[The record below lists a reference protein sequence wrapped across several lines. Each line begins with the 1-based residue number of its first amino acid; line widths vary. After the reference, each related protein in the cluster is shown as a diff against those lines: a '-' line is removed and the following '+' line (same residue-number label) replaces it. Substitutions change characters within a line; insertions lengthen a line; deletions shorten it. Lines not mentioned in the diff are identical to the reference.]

1 MNVLL
6 NLFSWLQALRLQFY
20 PMTLIAYGVGAMAA
34 VQQTQAFDS
43 GRFWLG
49 YAARCS
55 SSKWPRCW
63 RTTTSATKAI
73 GKIPMPAPLP
83 AAPAC
88 WSTASSAS
96 VRSAEGSS
104 WLSPCSRSCCA
115 LCSRLRPT
123 LLAMGYTVPPLKL
136 SHRGLGELV
145 VALTH
150 SIGVIL
156 PGYLLQGGDWHDPLP
171 WLLGLP
177 LGLAVLPATIL
188 SGVPDYDADAAA
200 GKNTLV
206 VKLGIRGALIAA
218 TLLPILA
225 VAAALFCRELD
236 GMADAHGYWIY
247 LAVPHAAWLSW
258 RLGKYLRQRTLT
270 GRIDGLMALALTSI
284 LWFGAIPLIR
294 LW

>member
-1 MNVLL
+1 
-6 NLFSWLQALRLQFY
+6 
-20 PMTLIAYGVGAMAA
+20 
-34 VQQTQAFDS
+34 
-43 GRFWLG
+43 
-49 YAARCS
+49 
-55 SSKWPRCW
+55 
-63 RTTTSATKAI
+63 
-73 GKIPMPAPLP
+73 
-83 AAPAC
+83 
-88 WSTASSAS
+88 
-96 VRSAEGSS
+96 
-104 WLSPCSRSCCA
+104 
-115 LCSRLRPT
+115 
-123 LLAMGYTVPPLKL
+123 MGYTVPPLKL